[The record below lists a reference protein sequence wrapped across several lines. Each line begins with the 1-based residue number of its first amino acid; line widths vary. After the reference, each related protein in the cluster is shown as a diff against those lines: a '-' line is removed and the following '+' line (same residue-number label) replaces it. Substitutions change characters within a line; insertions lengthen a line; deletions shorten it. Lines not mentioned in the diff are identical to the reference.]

1 LDPQRIASLQRC
13 DALSLHPALHLLVVS
28 ATKPGMAMRRVLA
41 MLTHSLFAATLFACS
56 SIGPPT
62 VERDR
67 IDYGSAIADS
77 WKQQTLLNIVK
88 LRYGD
93 FPVFLEI
100 AQVIA
105 GYQIESSVGAGFNAT
120 NNSSFGPLAFFGG
133 SALAQ
138 GKYTD
143 RPTLIYAPLTG
154 NDFLKKLMTPIPPSA
169 VLFMLQSGYA
179 ADLVLRIA
187 VNSINGVGNESRR
200 GMSRAADPD
209 FARLGQLLREL
220 QLDDAVQIRIE
231 RPKEGD
237 AESTMIVFPRRKDAE
252 TVARSQE
259 IRDILR
265 LKPGLQELRVYYGG
279 YSGKDDEISMMTRSM
294 LQIMLEL
301 ATIVQVPPSD
311 VASGRAAQGA
321 VEVEASGTP
330 EPQAPALLNI
340 LGGDARPRDA
350 YAAIQY
356 GGRWFWIADTDIRSK
371 YTFGMVMLLFSI
383 SDTGVHGNAPVVT
396 VPAN

>member
-1 LDPQRIASLQRC
+1 MATHGILATLANALIAS
-13 DALSLHPALHLLVVS
+13 
-28 ATKPGMAMRRVLA
+28 
-41 MLTHSLFAATLFACS
+41 TLCACS

-67 IDYGSAIADS
+67 LDYGSAIADS

-93 FPVFLEI
+93 FPVFLEV

-105 GYQIESSVGAGFNAT
+105 GYQLESTVGAGFNAA

-133 SALAQ
+133 SAAAQ

-179 ADLVLRIA
+179 ADLVLPLA
-187 VNSINGVGNESRR
+187 VNSINGVSNESRR

-209 FARLGQLLREL
+209 FPRVVQLLREL
-220 QLDDAVQIRIE
+220 QLADAVQIRIE
-231 RPKEGD
+231 RPKGD
-237 AESTMIVFPRRKDAE
+237 TETTILVFPPSENPQVA
-252 TVARSQE
+252 ARSAE
-259 IRDILR
+259 IGRILR
-265 LKPGLQELRVYYGG
+265 VKPGVRELGVYYGG
-279 YSGKDDEISMMTRSM
+279 YSGKGDEISMLTRSM

-301 ATIVQVPPSD
+301 GAIVQVPAAD
-311 VASGRAAQGA
+311 VASGKAAPGA
-321 VEVEASGTP
+321 VEIQPGESPAT
-330 EPQAPALLNI
+330 QAPVLLNVFS
-340 LGGDARPRDA
+340 GETPPREA
-350 YAAIQY
+350 HVAVPYR
-356 GGRWFWIADTDIRSK
+356 GRWFWIANTDIRSK
-371 YTFGMVMLLFSI
+371 YTFASVMLLFSI
-383 SDTGVHGNAPVVT
+383 SDTGVRGNAPVVT

>member
-1 LDPQRIASLQRC
+1 MATQRMLKILARSLIATAVC
-13 DALSLHPALHLLVVS
+13 
-28 ATKPGMAMRRVLA
+28 
-41 MLTHSLFAATLFACS
+41 ACS

-105 GYQIESSVGAGFNAT
+105 GYQVETTVGAGFNAAS
-120 NNSSFGPLAFFGG
+120 NSGAIADLLTFGG
-133 SALAQ
+133 SAAAQ

-169 VLFMLQSGYA
+169 VLFMLQSGYS
-179 ADLVLRIA
+179 ADLVMRIA

-200 GMSRAADPD
+200 GMNRTIDPD
-209 FARLGQLLREL
+209 FARLVQLLREA
-220 QLDDAVQIRIE
+220 QLADAVQIRIE
-231 RPKEGD
+231 RAKGSD
-237 AESTMIVFPRRKDAE
+237 SESAILVFPHREDAQLE
-252 TVARSQE
+252 AARAE
-259 IRDILR
+259 IGSILH
-265 LKPGLQELRVYYGG
+265 LKPGVRELDVYYGG
-279 YSGKDDEISMMTRSM
+279 YSGKNDEIAMMTRSM

-301 ATIVQVPPSD
+301 GAIVQVPEAD
-311 VASGRAAQGA
+311 VTSGRAAPGA
-321 VEVEASGTP
+321 VAVQAPGTP
-330 EPQAPALLNI
+330 ATQAPALLN
-340 LGGDARPRDA
+340 LLSGDSPPRDA
-350 YAAIQY
+350 YVAIQY
-356 GGRWFWIADTDIRSK
+356 GDHWFWIANTDIRSK

>member
-1 LDPQRIASLQRC
+1 MTTRQILAMIA
-13 DALSLHPALHLLVVS
+13 DALIVS
-28 ATKPGMAMRRVLA
+28 TIC
-41 MLTHSLFAATLFACS
+41 ACN

-105 GYQIESSVGAGFNAT
+105 GYQVESTVGAGFNAA
-120 NNSSFGPLAFFGG
+120 NSAGSTLGPFAYGG

-179 ADLVLRIA
+179 ADMVLPIA
-187 VNSINGVGNESRR
+187 VNSINGVSNESRR
-200 GMSRAADPD
+200 AMGHPADPG
-209 FARLGQLLREL
+209 FARMVQLLREL
-220 QLDDAVQIRIE
+220 QLAEAVQVRIE
-231 RPKEGD
+231 RPKAD
-237 AESTMIVFPRRKDAE
+237 SESTILVFPRSENPDA
-252 TVARSQE
+252 AAKSAE
-259 IRDILR
+259 IRRILH
-265 LKPGLQELRVYYGG
+265 LKPGLRELSVYYGG
-279 YSGKDDEISMMTRSM
+279 YSGKEDEISMITRSM

-301 ATIVQVPPSD
+301 SAIVQLPASD
-311 VASGRAAQGA
+311 MASGKAAPGMVEGQSTETQARASLTILSG
-321 VEVEASGTP
+321 EA
-330 EPQAPALLNI
+330 A
-340 LGGDARPRDA
+340 PRDA
-350 YAAIQY
+350 FVAVRY
-356 GGRWFWIADTDIRSK
+356 GGRWFWIANTDIRSK
-371 YTFGMVMLLFSI
+371 YTFGTVMLMFSI
-383 SDTGVHGNAPVVT
+383 SDTGVRGNAPVVT

>member
-1 LDPQRIASLQRC
+1 MATHRIRPTIAIALIASTVC
-13 DALSLHPALHLLVVS
+13 
-28 ATKPGMAMRRVLA
+28 
-41 MLTHSLFAATLFACS
+41 ACS

-62 VERDR
+62 VQRDR
-67 IDYGSAIADS
+67 IDYGSAIANS

-105 GYQIESSVGAGFNAT
+105 GYQIESTVGAGFNAA
-120 NNSSFGPLAFFGG
+120 NNSSAGQLAFFGG

-179 ADLVLRIA
+179 ADLVMRIA

-200 GMSRAADPD
+200 GMSREADPD
-209 FARLGQLLREL
+209 FARLVQLLREA
-220 QLDDAVQIRIE
+220 QLADAVQIRIE
-231 RPKEGD
+231 RRKD
-237 AESTMIVFPRRKDAE
+237 SDSESAIMVFPRREDAQLDAGR
-252 TVARSQE
+252 TE
-259 IRDILR
+259 IGSILH
-265 LKPGLQELRVYYGG
+265 LKPGVRELAVYYGG
-279 YSGKDDEISMMTRSM
+279 YSGKDDEIAMMTRSM

-301 ATIVQVPPSD
+301 GAIVQVPAAD
-311 VASGRAAQGA
+311 VTSGRAAAGA
-321 VEVEASGTP
+321 VEVQTSGTP
-330 EPQAPALLNI
+330 EAQGPALLNI
-340 LGGDARPRDA
+340 LSGEAQPRDA
-350 YAAIQY
+350 YVAIPY
-356 GGRWFWIADTDIRSK
+356 GGRWFWIANTDIRSK

-383 SDTGVHGNAPVVT
+383 SETGVRGNAPVVT